1 MLGAQSYLRCTSQSS
16 VSRKKRVLGLVES
29 KELDAV
35 IVFSQSNVFYLLS
48 SDAPSAGVL
57 FRDGK
62 LVALAP
68 RLEYLRAL
76 EEVSEGEVYAYARFY
91 EPAEYEKVIPGDLY
105 DALASLLKQE
115 DARSVGVVGASLEAK
130 QKLSEKLGVEP
141 ADVTKEFS
149 MLRRSKDPEELRL
162 MKQAVAVAEEA
173 MRAAVDSL
181 ERGVAEAEVLAR
193 VLSVIARRGALP
205 SFTPIIAFGEHSA
218 HPHAKPSTRELREGD
233 LVKLDLGARVG
244 GYCSDI
250 TRTFVYGTPS
260 PKQERLFKAVL
271 KAQQRALEA
280 MARGVP
286 AKQVFFKA
294 YDALK
299 EEGLNAYFNHGL
311 GHGVGIDIHE
321 APALNSESDEV
332 LVENDVVTVEP
343 GLYLAGYGGV
353 RIEDMVLVV
362 EGGYEELT
370 RFAKDPII

>member
-1 MLGAQSYLRCTSQSS
+1 M
-16 VSRKKRVLGLVES
+16 SRRKRVLELVES
-29 KELDAV
+29 RGLDAV
-35 IVFSQSNVFYLLS
+35 IVLLQSNIFYLTS
-48 SDAPSAGVL
+48 SDAPSAAVL
-57 FRDGK
+57 FHDGR

-76 EEVSEGEVYAYARFY
+76 EEVSEGEVYAYARFF
-91 EPAEYEKVIPGDLY
+91 EPSEYEKIIAGDLY

-115 DARSVGVVGASLEAK
+115 DTRALGAVGAPLEAR
-130 QKLSEKLGVEP
+130 QKLSEKLGREP
-141 ADVTKEFS
+141 ADITKDFAA
-149 MLRRSKDPEELRL
+149 LRRSKDQEELRL
-162 MKQAVAVAEEA
+162 MRRAVAIAEEA
-173 MRAAVDSL
+173 MRAAVDNL
-181 ERGVAEAEVLAR
+181 ERGVTEVEVLAR

-205 SFTPIIAFGEHSA
+205 SFTPIVAFGEHSA
-218 HPHAKPSTRELREGD
+218 HPHAKPSARELREGD

-250 TRTFVYGTPS
+250 TRTFVYGKPS

-271 KAQQRALEA
+271 RAQQRALEA
-280 MARGVP
+280 VAKGAP

-294 YDALK
+294 YDTLK
-299 EEGLNAYFNHGL
+299 EEGLHTYFNHGL

-321 APALNSESDEV
+321 APTLNSESDEA

-343 GLYLAGYGGV
+343 GVYLAGYGGV

-370 RFAKDPII
+370 RFAKDPVI

>member
-1 MLGAQSYLRCTSQSS
+1 M
-16 VSRKKRVLGLVES
+16 SRRKRVLELVES
-29 KELDAV
+29 RGLDAV
-35 IVFSQSNVFYLLS
+35 IVLSQSNIFYLTS
-48 SDAPSAGVL
+48 SDAPSAAVL
-57 FRDGK
+57 FRDGR

-76 EEVSEGEVYAYARFY
+76 EEVSEGEVYAYARFF
-91 EPAEYEKVIPGDLY
+91 EPSEYEKIIAGDLY

-115 DARSVGVVGASLEAK
+115 DARALGAVGAPLEAR
-130 QKLSEKLGVEP
+130 QKLSEKLGREP
-141 ADVTKEFS
+141 ADITKDFAT
-149 MLRRSKDPEELRL
+149 LRRSKDQEELRL
-162 MKQAVAVAEEA
+162 MRQAVAIAEEA

-181 ERGVAEAEVLAR
+181 ERGVTEVEVLAR

-205 SFTPIIAFGEHSA
+205 SFTPIVAFGEHSA
-218 HPHAKPSTRELREGD
+218 HPHAKPSARELREGD

-250 TRTFVYGTPS
+250 TRTFVYGKPS

-271 KAQQRALEA
+271 RAQQRALEA
-280 MARGVP
+280 VAKGAP

-299 EEGLNAYFNHGL
+299 EEGLHTYFNHGL

-321 APALNSESDEV
+321 APTLNSESDEA

-343 GLYLAGYGGV
+343 GVYLAGYGGV

-370 RFAKDPII
+370 RFAKDPVI

>member
-1 MLGAQSYLRCTSQSS
+1 
-16 VSRKKRVLGLVES
+16 VSRRARVLELVES
-29 KELDAV
+29 KGLDAV
-35 IVFSQSNVFYLLS
+35 VVLSQSNVFYLTS
-48 SDAPSAGVL
+48 SDAPSAAIL
-57 FRDGK
+57 FRDGR

-76 EEVSEGEVYAYARFY
+76 EEVGEGEVYAYAKFF
-91 EPAEYEKVIPGDLY
+91 EPSEYEKVVPGDLY
-105 DALASLLKQE
+105 DALASLLRQE
-115 DARSVGVVGASLEAK
+115 DARSTGVVGASLEAK
-130 QKLSEKLGVEP
+130 QKLAEKLGGEL
-141 ADVTKEFS
+141 ADITKEFT
-149 MLRRSKDPEELRL
+149 MLRRSKDQEELRL
-162 MKQAVAVAEEA
+162 MKRAVAIAEEA
-173 MRAAVDSL
+173 MRVAVDSL
-181 ERGVAEAEVLAR
+181 ERGVTEAEVLAR

-218 HPHAKPSTRELREGD
+218 HPHAKPSSRELRDGD

-271 KAQQRALEA
+271 KAQQKALEA
-280 MARGVP
+280 VAKGMP

-299 EEGLNAYFNHGL
+299 EEGLHTYFNHGL
-311 GHGVGIDIHE
+311 GHGIGVDIHE
-321 APALNSESDEV
+321 APTLNSESDEV

-353 RIEDMVLVV
+353 RIEDMVLVL

-370 RFAKDPII
+370 RFAKDPVI